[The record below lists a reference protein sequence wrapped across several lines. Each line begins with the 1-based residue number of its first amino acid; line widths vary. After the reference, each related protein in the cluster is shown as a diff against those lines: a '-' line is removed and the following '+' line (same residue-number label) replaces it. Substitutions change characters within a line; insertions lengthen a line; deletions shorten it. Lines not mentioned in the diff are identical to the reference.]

1 MKRKINFLVLVVL
14 IAVSATAAVNGDI
27 TRNNNADLKADVVL
41 TVVTRHDVTIT
52 NEFKEKFLATEE
64 AQNLGITDID
74 FKSVSTDDGWRSLLI
89 DASKGV
95 DVAWGG
101 GPALFSTMANYKA
114 LKPMDDADL
123 VNYLNETVPDRIAGA
138 SMKWWDEDDNLLF
151 VASAISSFGFTVN
164 HQFLSD
170 KGLPV
175 PHTWEELASP
185 EFYVSPDVR
194 AISMGDPPETTSNTR
209 IYQIILQA
217 FGWEKGWEIIT
228 KMAANAGIY
237 PGSVDTRA
245 AVING
250 EVGVGMTIDFYGV
263 IAMREN
269 PDCEYIIPEG
279 QSIVNGDPI
288 ALGANVD
295 DYEAAKAFIKFV
307 ESPEGQSVWFTEGL
321 DRLPVLESAF
331 HTPAGQTE
339 NGQAL
344 YALYNETLDNE
355 GITFDEELAVSNL
368 DTTIYYFHETITSNH
383 DLLREAW
390 GSMVLRLKSGNITQE
405 KFEELSEQLT
415 EVGMT
420 LNESIDWNDDFQ
432 TDPSFAS
439 TKRSEWKNFAKQ
451 KYNAI
456 IDDIGSIPGTE
467 NPTTTPTKTPI
478 STMFS
483 LISFATLVII
493 LRKKRK

>member
-1 MKRKINFLVLVVL
+1 MKREINFLILVIL
-14 IAVSATAAVNGDI
+14 IAVSSTAAVNGDI
-27 TRNNNADLKADVVL
+27 TRDNNTDLKADIVL

-64 AQNLGITDID
+64 AQNLGISDID
-74 FKSVSTDDGWRSLLI
+74 FKSVSTDDGWRSLLK

-101 GPALFSTMANYKA
+101 GPALFSTMANYGA
-114 LKPMDDADL
+114 LKPIDDPDL
-123 VNYLNETVPDRIAGA
+123 LNYLNETVPDRIAGA
-138 SMKWWDEDDNLLF
+138 AMKWWDEDNNLLF

-185 EFYVSPDVR
+185 EFYVSPDVK

-228 KMAANAGIY
+228 KMGANAGIY

-250 EVGVGMTIDFYGV
+250 EVGVAMTIDFYGV

-307 ESPEGQSVWFTEGL
+307 ESPEGQAVWFTEGL

-331 HTPAGQTE
+331 HTDAGQTE

-355 GITFDEELAVSNL
+355 GIVFDEELAVSNL
-368 DTTIYYFHETITSNH
+368 DTTIYYFHETITANH

-390 GSMVLRLKSGNITQE
+390 GSMVLRLKEGNITQE
-405 KFEELSEQLT
+405 KFEELSAQLT

-420 LNESIDWNDDFQ
+420 LEESIEWNDEFQ
-432 TDPSFAS
+432 TDPNFAS

-456 IDDIGSIPGTE
+456 IDEIGGIPGEDSSTE
-467 NPTTTPTKTPI
+467 TPTKTPV
-478 STMFS
+478 STLFS
-483 LISFATLVII
+483 IIGFATLVII
-493 LRKKRK
+493 LRRKRR